1 MGPKARALLKKTGR
15 DTLIQIFKPLNEELM
30 AMEADGKKIQEDLAK
45 REANKKL
52 VEETK
57 EKSGAE
63 KEKLLVEQK
72 ERDMLLKQQFHEMN
86 R

>member
-1 MGPKARALLKKTGR
+1 
-15 DTLIQIFKPLNEELM
+15 
-30 AMEADGKKIQEDLAK
+30 
-45 REANKKL
+45 L

-63 KEKLLVEQK
+63 KERLLVEQK